1 LQIIGRVRRT
11 CQNGAYIPR
20 AAFDMRKHF
29 FTNKGGVSV
38 SGDGA
43 EGGAASSKVAEGSSK
58 LADEAAGSESYLLAL
73 KARTKDSLGL
83 LRDTEGVEGAPAN
96 PMLSNPDGMMGPM
109 KKQMAM
115 QMPYMIMMSFVSY
128 FFSGFVIAK
137 IPFYLPTS
145 FRLMVQRGVNIGAL
159 DVTYVSSLSW
169 YFLVMFGLQGVYY
182 LLLGANSGAGKM
194 QMMQMQM
201 GMSGGANP
209 TFNAKNEFKSACDQL
224 ELVAPIYTVPAAEY
238 KLLKRRVPDRFLP
251 PHMRGK

>member
-1 LQIIGRVRRT
+1 
-11 CQNGAYIPR
+11 
-20 AAFDMRKHF
+20 M
-29 FTNKGGVSV
+29 
-38 SGDGA
+38 
-43 EGGAASSKVAEGSSK
+43 
-58 LADEAAGSESYLLAL
+58 
-73 KARTKDSLGL
+73 
-83 LRDTEGVEGAPAN
+83 
-96 PMLSNPDGMMGPM
+96 
-109 KKQMAM
+109 
-115 QMPYMIMMSFVSY
+115 SY